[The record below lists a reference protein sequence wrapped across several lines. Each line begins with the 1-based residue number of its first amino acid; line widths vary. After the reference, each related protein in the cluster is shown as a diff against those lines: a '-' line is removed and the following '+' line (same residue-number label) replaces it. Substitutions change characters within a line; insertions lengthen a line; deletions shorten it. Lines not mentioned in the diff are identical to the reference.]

1 MCIRD
6 RPASEEEI
14 FDAEE
19 EGIQVH
25 NSWGPKRIITENG
38 RVKAVEFKKCVSVF
52 DENHRF
58 APQYDEDDCV
68 CVPADQVI
76 ITVGQSVQWGN
87 LLEGSAAELKGNR
100 TLKADEFTYQSGQ
113 PDIFTGGDCYSGPK
127 FAIDAIAAGKQ
138 AAISIHR
145 YVHPGQS
152 LVNGR
157 DRRIYKELDKKAAIL
172 EDYDH
177 TPRQKPEQV
186 CTERLDSF
194 HDYRGT
200 LTEEQVR
207 KETSRCLGC
216 GVTKVDEYMCLGCG
230 QCTTK
235 CKFEAISLE
244 RVYDA
249 EGVEFTQMP
258 PVVLKHVKKR
268 MEKIAQKKAQQ

>member
-1 MCIRD
+1 M
-6 RPASEEEI
+6 
-14 FDAEE
+14 
-19 EGIQVH
+19 
-25 NSWGPKRIITENG
+25 K
-38 RVKAVEFKKCVSVF
+38 FKKCLSVF

-58 APQYDEDDCV
+58 APQYDEEDCV
-68 CVPADQVI
+68 IVPADQVI
-76 ITVGQSVQWGN
+76 ITVGQSIQWGG
-87 LLEGSAAELKGNR
+87 LLDGCEAQRNPNQ
-100 TLKADEFTYQSGQ
+100 TLKADGFTYQSEQ
-113 PDIFTGGDCYSGPK
+113 PDIFTGGDCYTGPK

-138 AAISIHR
+138 AAVSIHR

-152 LVNGR
+152 LVYGR
-157 DRRIYKELDKKAAIL
+157 DRRLYKELDKKAAVL

-177 TPRQKPEQV
+177 TPRQRPDYVKGD
-186 CTERLDSF
+186 LLHSF

-235 CKFEAISLE
+235 CKFDAIYLE
-244 RVYDA
+244 RVYDG

-268 MEKIAQKKAQQ
+268 MEKIAQKKAQSTKNEGKQES